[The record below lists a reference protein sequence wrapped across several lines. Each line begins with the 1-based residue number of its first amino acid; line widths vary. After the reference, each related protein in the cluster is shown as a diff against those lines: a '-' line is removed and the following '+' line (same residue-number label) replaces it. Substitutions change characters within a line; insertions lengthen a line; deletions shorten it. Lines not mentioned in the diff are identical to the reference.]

1 MADQNALMQGN
12 NFGPLTPEQE
22 EMLRRQAVSTEMP
35 ALLELLLSGGL
46 MGGVGRAVGRGMGHA
61 GSFIA
66 GQSGPGAA
74 NIAGRIGG
82 GLGAMSGIGGA
93 YDAAQTRAQA
103 NTMMDAEGQPG
114 GFYGNAL
121 MRR

>member
-1 MADQNALMQGN
+1 MADQNAL
-12 NFGPLTPEQE
+12 FRPITPEQE